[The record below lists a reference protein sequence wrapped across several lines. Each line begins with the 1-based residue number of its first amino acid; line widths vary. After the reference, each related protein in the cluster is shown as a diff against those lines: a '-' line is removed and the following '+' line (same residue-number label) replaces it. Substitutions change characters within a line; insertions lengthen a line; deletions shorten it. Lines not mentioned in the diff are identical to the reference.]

1 MVKYTLATRIIFSRR
16 ITALLCGV
24 LACFFVLSTIA
35 TNAQD
40 TLSGQVI
47 NPPAVISSP
56 PPAVISSTP
65 LYPGTFPQASAYRS
79 RRLIRFGDSIHRA
92 QDSVLRILDFKYLR
106 PAGYNHTRLGLLESE
121 GGYYTPGKSGSMSVE
136 ERISPQHYQYKT
148 ILFYLFL
155 LVILI
160 WGYVGYLF
168 PTYLSNQINAI
179 LNINLAR
186 QYYEQNLMGVNMPAF
201 MHTSALVLL
210 LSSIVLAINYRFRI
224 IAPENFYLLGLE
236 WVLPSVM
243 FLILARFI
251 LLRIIIYLVPSDGLM
266 NFYLVHHFAYFAIG
280 SLFILPVA
288 AFICF
293 NNYLPFIWLAI
304 ALGFIFT
311 VLFILLLFRGSA
323 ITSIFWKDN
332 LFYFFLYLC
341 TVEFLPIL
349 LVAKFASHFT
359 IK

>member
-1 MVKYTLATRIIFSRR
+1 MVKYTLVIRIIFSRR
-16 ITALLCGV
+16 IVVLLSGV
-24 LACFFVLSTIA
+24 LACFFILLSLESK
-35 TNAQD
+35 AQD
-40 TLSGQVI
+40 TLPLQVI
-47 NPPAVISSP
+47 YPPTVISTTTT
-56 PPAVISSTP
+56 TP
-65 LYPGTFPQASAYRS
+65 YPGAIPRTAAYPS
-79 RRLIRFGDSIHRA
+79 RKLISLSDSIHHA
-92 QDSVLRILDFKYLR
+92 QDSVLRSLDFKYLR
-106 PAGYNHTRLGLLESE
+106 PPGYNQTRLGLLESE
-121 GGYYTPGKSGSMSVE
+121 GGYYTPGKSSSMSME

-168 PTYLSNQINAI
+168 PSYLSNQTRAI

-186 QYYEQNLMGVNMPAF
+186 QYNEQNLMDVNLPAV
-201 MHTSALVLL
+201 MHSSALVLL
-210 LSSIVLAINYRFRI
+210 LSSLVFAINYRFRI
-224 IAPENFYLLGLE
+224 IATENFYLLGLE

-243 FLILARFI
+243 TIILARFI
-251 LLRIIIYLVPSDGLM
+251 LLRFIIFLVPRNGLM
-266 NFYLVHHFAYFAIG
+266 RFYLVHHFAFIAIAG
-280 SLFILPVA
+280 IFILPVA

-304 ALGFIFT
+304 ALGIILT
-311 VLFILLLFRGSA
+311 VLFFLLVFRGSS
-323 ITSIFWKDN
+323 ITSILWKDN

-341 TVEFLPIL
+341 AVEFLPIL